1 MVSLLIVP
9 RVWHIKLFLK
19 GQWWCSVGRVVASD
33 SRDTRFES
41 SHRQKFILNIYCRR
55 YWKDENKEKN
65 YMICNCPLFML
76 QNLKKKG
83 KITLTA
89 SRRNPSRSRW
99 SAPPTRHWWSG
110 RSCLNVRLCGVV
122 EIACWNLRRKLLSL
136 FAQLRSKV
144 CHKTRIGHS
153 IVGIL
158 QCTNAQQQIDPLLK
172 LLSQKIRSLG
182 REPWSGGYERR
193 LMFMRLWVQI
203 PVPYAGWIW
212 HFFMLI
218 CGKNCSDVWKDK
230 NKRKRGRGWPI

>member
-1 MVSLLIVP
+1 MFFKQNTTRLFSIKSCQVVIKPFCGQACTLTRTAAFVLASMVSMLIVP

-122 EIACWNLRRKLLSL
+122 EIACWNLRRKLWCL
-136 FAQLRSKV
+136 FAQLRS
-144 CHKTRIGHS
+144 
-153 IVGIL
+153 
-158 QCTNAQQQIDPLLK
+158 
-172 LLSQKIRSLG
+172 
-182 REPWSGGYERR
+182 
-193 LMFMRLWVQI
+193 
-203 PVPYAGWIW
+203 
-212 HFFMLI
+212 
-218 CGKNCSDVWKDK
+218 
-230 NKRKRGRGWPI
+230 